1 MYAVQ
6 QSIMGFTVQ
15 GYRNY
20 YLFQKNTLPIIADI
34 EWYFA
39 NCLAF
44 VVCSPPMQS
53 PCTLIRLKHMN
64 LCVAVCVCVC
74 VCVMCC
80 FFIWKPDCVRISLCV
95 CVCVCEGVL

>member
-53 PCTLIRLKHMN
+53 PCTLIRLKHMT
-64 LCVAVCVCVC
+64 LCVCACVFVVERCVFTIC
-74 VCVMCC
+74 
-80 FFIWKPDCVRISLCV
+80 KPGCVRISLCV